1 MIKNKHDSLLFKY
14 NLNISRKNVL
24 KLMNVFINV
33 KRMLNLS
40 KVLKN
45 ILHGFAKARTIKN
58 EMLHPLFFIIH
69 VPISKKTILEILL
82 LILLSIC

>member
-1 MIKNKHDSLLFKY
+1 
-14 NLNISRKNVL
+14 
-24 KLMNVFINV
+24 MNVFINV

-58 EMLHPLFFIIH
+58 EMLHPLFFIIST
-69 VPISKKTILEILL
+69 SKKTILEILL
-82 LILLSIC
+82 LNLLSIC

>member
-1 MIKNKHDSLLFKY
+1 MLSFFFKYISIMIKNKHDSLLFKY
-14 NLNISRKNVL
+14 NLNISRKKLL
-24 KLMNVFINV
+24 KLMNIFINV

-58 EMLHPLFFIIH
+58 EMLHPFIFYYIY
-69 VPISKKTILEILL
+69 I
-82 LILLSIC
+82 

>member
-1 MIKNKHDSLLFKY
+1 
-14 NLNISRKNVL
+14 
-24 KLMNVFINV
+24 MNVFINV

-58 EMLHPLFFIIH
+58 EMLHPLFFIIS
-69 VPISKKTILEILL
+69 ISKKTILEILL
-82 LILLSIC
+82 LNLLSIC